1 MERKPLIIKK
11 YENRRL
17 YDTEYS
23 RYVNL
28 DEVARMVR
36 DGRDLR
42 VVDAVTGED
51 LTRLILTQIMMEDAR
66 GPDSVFPLD
75 MLREMIV
82 ASGKASQESA
92 LKYMKTVM
100 EMYQNAYRFITPAV
114 PSMGVAAA
122 GWNQRPPVSDGSEH
136 SEKAA
141 TRDPSSSDRVGAAG
155 SPAGNANDVELLKRR
170 VEELE
175 QVLKRGARRKSATPA
190 KKKVRR
196 KS

>member
-1 MERKPLIIKK
+1 MQRKPLIIKK

-75 MLREMIV
+75 MLRQMIV

-100 EMYQNAYRFITPAV
+100 EMYQNAYRFITPSV
-114 PSMGVAAA
+114 PSLGAPG
-122 GWNQRPPVSDGSEH
+122 GWNQRQRDANGSQHHEPQGGGDD
-136 SEKAA
+136 SMLGG
-141 TRDPSSSDRVGAAG
+141 VGGPG
-155 SPAGNANDVELLKRR
+155 SPVGNANDVELLKRR
-170 VEELE
+170 IEELE
-175 QVLKRGARRKSATPA
+175 QVVGRNTRRKNSAAA

-196 KS
+196 KP